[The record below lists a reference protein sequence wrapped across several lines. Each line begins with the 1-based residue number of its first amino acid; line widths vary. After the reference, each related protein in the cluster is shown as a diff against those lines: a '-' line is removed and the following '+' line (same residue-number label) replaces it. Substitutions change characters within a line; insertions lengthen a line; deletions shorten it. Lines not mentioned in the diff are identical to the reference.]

1 MQFQINLINKPIER
15 IKQMS
20 KGEKLILLVSGE
32 VSISPN
38 LLMDDSNFVKQAKKL
53 ISEKLDFY
61 TIKDKL
67 VDWCNNNY

>member
-53 ISEKLDFY
+53 ISQKLDFY

>member
-1 MQFQINLINKPIER
+1 
-15 IKQMS
+15 MS

-53 ISEKLDFY
+53 ISQ
-61 TIKDKL
+61 KDIEISEFR
-67 VDWCNNNY
+67 NIN

>member
-1 MQFQINLINKPIER
+1 
-15 IKQMS
+15 MS

-38 LLMDDSNFVKQAKKL
+38 LLMEDNNFVKQAKKL
-53 ISEKLDFY
+53 INQKLNFD
-61 TIKDKL
+61 TVKQKL

>member
-1 MQFQINLINKPIER
+1 
-15 IKQMS
+15 MS

-38 LLMDDSNFVKQAKKL
+38 FLMEDNNFVKQAKKL
-53 ISEKLDFY
+53 INQKLNFD
-61 TIKDKL
+61 TVKEKL

>member
-1 MQFQINLINKPIER
+1 
-15 IKQMS
+15 MS

-38 LLMDDSNFVKQAKKL
+38 LLMEDNNFVKQAKKL
-53 ISEKLDFY
+53 INQKLNFE
-61 TIKDKL
+61 TIKNKL

>member
-1 MQFQINLINKPIER
+1 MGESI
-15 IKQMS
+15 MS

-38 LLMDDSNFVKQAKKL
+38 LLMEDNNFVKQAKKL
-53 ISEKLDFY
+53 INQKLDFE
-61 TIKDKL
+61 TIKNKL

>member
-1 MQFQINLINKPIER
+1 MGESI
-15 IKQMS
+15 MS

-38 LLMDDSNFVKQAKKL
+38 LLMEDNNFVKQAKKL
-53 ISEKLDFY
+53 INQKLNFD
-61 TIKDKL
+61 TVKEKL